1 MTKDEINT
9 LAIELINAMGEDQ
22 IAAVELIN
30 HLKKHYDIVQKKY
43 GIKEACSW
51 LNKVDQEV
59 VARNNFFYSAETNEV
74 LIEVKLNEDGS
85 RDKKTNG
92 R

>member
-9 LAIELINAMGEDQ
+9 LAIELINAIGNERS
-22 IAAVELIN
+22 AAVELIN
-30 HLKKHYDIVQKKY
+30 QLKLHYDIVQKKY

-74 LIEVKLNEDGS
+74 LIEVRLKEDGNT
-85 RDKKTNG
+85 KK
-92 R
+92 

>member
-22 IAAVELIN
+22 SAAVELIN
-30 HLKKHYDIVQKKY
+30 QLRKHYDIVQKKY

-74 LIEVKLNEDGS
+74 LIEVKLNEDGNA
-85 RDKKTNG
+85 KK
-92 R
+92 

>member
-9 LAIELINAMGEDQ
+9 LAIELINAIGNERS
-22 IAAVELIN
+22 AAVELIN
-30 HLKKHYDIVQKKY
+30 QLKLHYDIVQKKY

-59 VARNNFFYSAETNEV
+59 VARNNYFYSTETNEV
-74 LIEVKLNEDGS
+74 LIEVRLKEDGNT
-85 RDKKTNG
+85 KK
-92 R
+92 

>member
-9 LAIELINAMGEDQ
+9 LAIELINALGEDQ

-30 HLKKHYDIVQKKY
+30 HLKIHYDIVQKKY
-43 GIKEACSW
+43 GIKNACSW
-51 LNKVDQEV
+51 LNKVEQEV

-74 LIEVKLNEDGS
+74 LIEVKLNEDGNT
-85 RDKKTNG
+85 KK
-92 R
+92 

>member
-1 MTKDEINT
+1 MTKDKINT

-30 HLKKHYDIVQKKY
+30 HLKIHYDIVQKKY
-43 GIKEACSW
+43 GIKNACSW
-51 LNKVDQEV
+51 LNKVEQEV

-74 LIEVKLNEDGS
+74 LIEVKLNEDGNT
-85 RDKKTNG
+85 KK
-92 R
+92 

>member
-1 MTKDEINT
+1 MTTEEIKT
-9 LAIELINAMGEDQ
+9 LAIELCNTIGNDREK
-22 IAAVELIN
+22 AVELVN
-30 HLKKHYDIVQKKY
+30 HIKIHYNIVQKKY
-43 GIKEACSW
+43 GIKDACSW
-51 LNKVDQEV
+51 LNKADQEV
-59 VARNNFFYSAETNEV
+59 VARNNYFYSAETNEV

>member
-1 MTKDEINT
+1 MTKEDIKT
-9 LAIELINAMGEDQ
+9 LAIELCNTIGENRSE
-22 IAAVELIN
+22 AVELIN
-30 HLKKHYDIVQKKY
+30 HLKLHYNIVQKVY
-43 GIKEACSW
+43 GIKDACSW

-74 LIEVKLNEDGS
+74 LIEVRLDEDGS